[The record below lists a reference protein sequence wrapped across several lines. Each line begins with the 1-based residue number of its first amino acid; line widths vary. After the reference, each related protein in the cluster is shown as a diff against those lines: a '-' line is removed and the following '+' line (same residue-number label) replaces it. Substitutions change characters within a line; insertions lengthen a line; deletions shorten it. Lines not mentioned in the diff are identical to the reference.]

1 MRCDLFGPLERRVER
16 PRPTHRHVGRGL
28 VRTPHIIELQLFL
41 DGNIDAL
48 NSCHLVRG
56 TEYGAFRAG
65 AIVATDENDER
76 VAEFAQVLDSLDHTA
91 DLMVGVCRVC
101 GEDIRLAYEK
111 FFLIVRKCVPFLK
124 LGTSQFS
131 LPVRP
136 RRKLGT
142 RGDDT
147 KPFLVS
153 ENRLTKLF
161 PPFIEQMHLAD
172 LLDPL
177 RGGLVWRM

>member
-1 MRCDLFGPLERRVER
+1 MRRDLFGPLERRIER
-16 PRPTHRHVGRGL
+16 PGPTHRHVRRSL
-28 VRTPHIIELQLFL
+28 VRTPNIIELQLLL

-56 TEYGAFRAG
+56 TEYGAFRAR
-65 AIVATDENDER
+65 AIVATDVNDER
-76 VAEFAQVLDSLDHTA
+76 IIQFTHVLDGLDHTA

-101 GEDIRLAYEK
+101 GKDICLADEK
-111 FFLIVRKCVPFLK
+111 LLLIVRKCVPFLK

-161 PPFIEQMHLAD
+161 PPFIEHMHLAD